1 MLVLILCV
9 GINIIQLSNQQTS
22 DCNATFKKHIQ
33 NVTFQ
38 RIRIDGLSPT
48 AQLSLRY
55 NISFKAE
62 KCCPVI
68 HFPTE
73 YSRVP
78 DSPIDPKMQ
87 CYLDNFQNIA
97 LVSFYNI
104 YLSEWNQYS
113 GCVKKGSYFV
123 CIGTRNFYVGSEEQ
137 WYIEIGY
144 ECRIKQMIDIMI
156 DIEFMCGIQQK
167 CETLE
172 SNYCTEV
179 FNYSQTSFPNILGQ
193 PTQKEALYYFNIV
206 LSVFDMYIDTAPCYK
221 YTGEFMCYSL
231 FPRCVDGKP
240 IIPCRQTCIEFKKAC
255 ERYLRVY
262 KQPLYCGKFPNS
274 SDPDVCFYEPV
285 ICQREEAPDFGTI
298 IQRGTQPL
306 NTTEVVCNPGYEI
319 VGDRIRHCMYT
330 GFLNGTKPRCVPKTN
345 SSHNVALIV
354 GILVACILV
363 FLFVITVIICRH
375 NIMLFIAHNR
385 LVTKRVYPVA
395 QGRYSLF
402 ITYSSDDREKIQ
414 NEMIPAMKFELPTWN
429 ILTYQENFI
438 GGDNLLEAVH
448 KGIWESTAVVAIIT
462 PNYMSSE
469 WCIHEFQEAQTRSAS
484 NRQFKFIIVLLEEN
498 DVENNQESIINQL
511 PESMRTW
518 IMGRV
523 YLTVGERYFW
533 SKLRRALAR

>member
-1 MLVLILCV
+1 MSVLVLCIAISSV
-9 GINIIQLSNQQTS
+9 HLSHQETP
-22 DCNATFKKHIQ
+22 DCNATFKKHIR

-38 RIRIDGLSPT
+38 RIRIDALSAT
-48 AQLSLRY
+48 ARLSLRY

-73 YSRVP
+73 HSIGANNH
-78 DSPIDPKMQ
+78 IDNKMK
-87 CYLDNFQNIA
+87 CYLQNFQNVA
-97 LVSFYNI
+97 LVSLYIIF
-104 YLSEWNQYS
+104 LKEWNPYS
-113 GCVKKGSYFV
+113 GCVRRGSYFV
-123 CIGTRNFYVGSEEQ
+123 CSGIRDYYVGTEEQ

-144 ECRIKQMIDIMI
+144 ECRIKQMIDMMI

-167 CETLE
+167 CETVE

-179 FNYSQTSFPNILGQ
+179 FNYSQTSFPNTLGQ
-193 PTQKEALYYFNIV
+193 SSQEKALN
-206 LSVFDMYIDTAPCYK
+206 LLDSARLVFDIHTPCYR
-221 YTGEFMCYSL
+221 YTAEFMCYSL
-231 FPRCVDGKP
+231 FPPCVDGKP
-240 IIPCRQTCIEFKKAC
+240 IIPCRQTCIEAREAC
-255 ERYLRVY
+255 QHYLQFY
-262 KQPLYCGKFPNS
+262 KQPLYCGKYPIS

-285 ICQREEAPDFGTI
+285 ICPREEGPDFGTI
-298 IQRGTQPL
+298 IQRDTQPL
-306 NTTEVVCNPGYEI
+306 NTTEIVCNHGYEI

-330 GFLNGTKPRCVPKTN
+330 GFLNGSKPRCILKTN

-354 GILVACILV
+354 GIIVACILS
-363 FLFVITVIICRH
+363 FLVVITVIICRH
-375 NIMLFIAHNR
+375 NTMLCIAHNR

-395 QGRYSLF
+395 QGKYSLF
-402 ITYSSDDREKIQ
+402 ITYSSNDREKIQ
-414 NEMIPAMKFELPTWN
+414 SEMVPAMKFELPTWN

-448 KGIWESTAVVAIIT
+448 KGIWESTAVIAIIT
-462 PNYMSSE
+462 PNYMRSE
-469 WCIHEFQEAQTRSAS
+469 WCIHEFQEAQTRLAS
-484 NRQFKFIIVLLEEN
+484 SRQFKFIIVLLEEN